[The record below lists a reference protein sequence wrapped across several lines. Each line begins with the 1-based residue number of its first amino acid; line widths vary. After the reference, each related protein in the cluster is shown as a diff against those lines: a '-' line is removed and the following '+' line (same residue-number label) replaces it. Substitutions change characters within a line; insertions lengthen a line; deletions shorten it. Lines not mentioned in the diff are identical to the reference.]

1 MSIKIEGNLQ
11 IDFEAYDPDKSSGKQ
26 PLFLFTANN
35 VMAKIISKT
44 AINWLKDMSNNG
56 WKHWSSLSLI
66 GPDRKQK
73 VDYAKNVLGY
83 TDFRATIRNKKIA

>member
-35 VMAKIISKT
+35 VMAKNISKT
-44 AINWLKDMSNNG
+44 ATNWLKDMSNNG
-56 WKHWSSLSLI
+56 WKQWT
-66 GPDRKQK
+66 GPNRLQK